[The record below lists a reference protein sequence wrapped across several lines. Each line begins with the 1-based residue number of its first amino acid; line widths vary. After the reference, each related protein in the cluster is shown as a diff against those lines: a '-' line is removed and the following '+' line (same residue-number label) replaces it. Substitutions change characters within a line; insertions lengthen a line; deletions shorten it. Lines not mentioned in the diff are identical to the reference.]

1 MVESECIF
9 CGIIKKRIPS
19 KIIYEDEF
27 SMAFLDIF
35 PISRGHTIIVPK
47 KHYANLEEIPDNEL
61 GNLIVVVKKIANI
74 LRKKLN
80 FDGYNIL
87 QNNFKAAG
95 QDIFHIHFHII
106 PRTCN
111 DNKFYLQIP
120 KQQASEEELDE
131 ILELITN

>member
-95 QDIFHIHFHII
+95 
-106 PRTCN
+106 
-111 DNKFYLQIP
+111 
-120 KQQASEEELDE
+120 
-131 ILELITN
+131 